1 MFGTILTHFCLIFP
15 MQQVMLV
22 PHCKLH
28 AGCVQPAVHY
38 DLFTSYIS
46 PLYEIS
52 FIIVFVV
59 GVINVY
65 HVFISK

>member
-1 MFGTILTHFCLIFP
+1 